1 MIEMI
6 SFHARMLFFVA
17 SFSPMW
23 FVLIGSYLINDH
35 SPMAIIISFSII
47 IGIIGTI
54 IYSCNL
60 FAKYRESTNMD
71 PVCIEHVKDITY
83 KHTTHL
89 IAYVFFVLI
98 DVTLQHNMFVLISL
112 AVFLCIVFSRTNM
125 VLTSPALFAIGFKMY
140 AAKVNLPTREITLLS
155 TYNIKNDDQIY
166 IKEIAP
172 NIFVDKLKYQ
182 SM

>member
-1 MIEMI
+1 
-6 SFHARMLFFVA
+6 
-17 SFSPMW
+17 
-23 FVLIGSYLINDH
+23 
-35 SPMAIIISFSII
+35 
-47 IGIIGTI
+47 
-54 IYSCNL
+54 
-60 FAKYRESTNMD
+60 
-71 PVCIEHVKDITY
+71 
-83 KHTTHL
+83 
-89 IAYVFFVLI
+89 
-98 DVTLQHNMFVLISL
+98 
-112 AVFLCIVFSRTNM
+112 M

>member
-98 DVTLQHNMFVLISL
+98 DVTLQHNVFVRTRSGLRSDFEPNSPELIHSGATFL
-112 AVFLCIVFSRTNM
+112 ARKMLILS
-125 VLTSPALFAIGFKMY
+125 AI
-140 AAKVNLPTREITLLS
+140 
-155 TYNIKNDDQIY
+155 
-166 IKEIAP
+166 IA
-172 NIFVDKLKYQ
+172 
-182 SM
+182 